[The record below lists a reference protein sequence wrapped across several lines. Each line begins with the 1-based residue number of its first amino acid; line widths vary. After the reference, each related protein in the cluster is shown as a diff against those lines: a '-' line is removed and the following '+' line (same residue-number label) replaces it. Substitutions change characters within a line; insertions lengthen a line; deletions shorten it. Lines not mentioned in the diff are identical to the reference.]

1 MALHLITLY
10 NKLNQKLFLNTK
22 TMKQLFYLS
31 LAFLAVTGCR
41 KIEMDGEKEIF
52 VVTKEVAP
60 VGVVSN
66 TITLSGKITKDTT
79 LLAKDV
85 NYLSGLVY
93 VTKGVTVTVEAGA
106 KVQGKSGTD
115 VAAIVICRGAKLVAK
130 GTADKPIV
138 FTSSSANPQSGDWG
152 GIVLLGSATI
162 NQSLTWKG
170 TSYKGLTSVEG
181 GVNDTQVGY
190 GLAGS
195 GDPDFPTA
203 NDADNSGILQY
214 VRIEYAG
221 YAYQPDNELNSLTMA
236 GVGNGTTID
245 HIQVIYA
252 KDDAYEWFGGTV
264 NCKYLIAYKTQD
276 DDFDTDFG
284 FSGNVQFGIALRDS
298 VIADIS
304 NSEAFESD
312 NDGNG
317 ADFTPKTTAVF
328 SNMTAIGPRIHPV
341 YGKGNNL
348 FYAGAQIRRNSGI
361 SIQNSIFA
369 GWPRGITIDESK
381 VTTNGST
388 YKNLVDSVIRLK
400 NVTLAGNTVDLLYVG
415 KSGATTNKTDADLLA
430 LFSTASYNNT
440 ILSSAD
446 ANILKLIQPFNYT
459 NPDFT
464 PYASAGPATSGSL
477 SATYGILGLNTS
489 LDYKING
496 DFSDSKL
503 QNAFFDKTAT
513 FRGAVATSGPNQTW
527 WKGWTIWK

>member
-1 MALHLITLY
+1 
-10 NKLNQKLFLNTK
+10 
-22 TMKQLFYLS
+22 MKQLFYLS
-31 LAFLAVTGCR
+31 LAFLAITGCR
-41 KIEMDGEKEIF
+41 KIETDGEKEIF

-79 LLAKDV
+79 LFAKDV

-93 VTKGVTVTVEAGA
+93 VTKGVTVTIQEGA
-106 KVQGKSGTD
+106 KVMGKSGTD
-115 VAAIVICRGAKLVAK
+115 VAALIICRGAKLVAK

-138 FTSSSANPQSGDWG
+138 FTSASANPASGDWG
-152 GIVLLGSATI
+152 GIVLLGTASV

-181 GVNDTQVGY
+181 GVNDATVGY

-245 HIQVIYA
+245 HIQVTYA

-284 FSGNVQFGIALRDS
+284 YSGNVQFGIALRDS
-298 VIADIS
+298 AIADIS

-328 SNMTAIGPRIHPV
+328 SNMTAIGPRINPV
-341 YGKGNNL
+341 YGKGNTL

-361 SIQNSIFA
+361 SIQNSIIA

-400 NVTLAGNTVDLLYVG
+400 NVTLAGNTVDLEYVG
-415 KSGATTNKTDADLLA
+415 KKIATDKTTADVLA

-440 ILSSAD
+440 ILNSSSPD
-446 ANILKLIQPFNYT
+446 VLKIIQPFLYT

-464 PYASAGPATSGSL
+464 PYASAGPGSVAVTAPNGSGNIAATIGS
-477 SATYGILGLNTS
+477 LGLNTS
-489 LDYKING
+489 LDYKVNG
-496 DFSDSKL
+496 DFTDSKL

-513 FRGAVATSGPNQTW
+513 FRGAVAPSGVNQTW
-527 WKGWTIWK
+527 WKGWTVWK

>member
-1 MALHLITLY
+1 
-10 NKLNQKLFLNTK
+10 
-22 TMKQLFYLS
+22 MKQLFYLS

-41 KIEMDGEKEIF
+41 KIETDGEKEIF
-52 VVTKEVAP
+52 VVTKEVTP

-66 TITLSGKITKDTT
+66 TVTLTGKITKDTT

-85 NYLSGLVY
+85 NYLSGVVY
-93 VTKGVTVTVEAGA
+93 VTKGVTVTVQEGA
-106 KVQGKSGTD
+106 KVMGKSGAE
-115 VAAIVICRGAKLVAK
+115 VAALVICRGAKLVAK

-138 FTSSSANPQSGDWG
+138 FTSASANPASGDWG
-152 GIVLLGSATI
+152 GIVLLGSATV

-181 GVNDTQVGY
+181 GVNDATVGY

-214 VRIEYAG
+214 VRIEYGG

-245 HIQVIYA
+245 HIQVTYA

-276 DDFDTDFG
+276 DDFDTDYG
-284 FSGNVQFGIALRDS
+284 YSGNVQFGIALRDS
-298 VIADIS
+298 AIADIS

-317 ADFTPKTTAVF
+317 SDFSPKTTAVF

-361 SIQNSIFA
+361 SIQNTIIA

-388 YKNLVDSVIRLK
+388 YKNLVDSTVRLK
-400 NVTLAGNTVDLLYVG
+400 NITLAGNTVDLVYFG
-415 KSGATTNKTDADLLA
+415 KSGQTTTTDDVLTI
-430 LFSTASYNNT
+430 FSTPFYNNT

-446 ANILKLIQPFNYT
+446 ANIMKIIQPFNYL

-464 PYASAGPATSGSL
+464 PYASAGPGTSGSL

-496 DFSDSKL
+496 SFADSKL

-513 FRGAVATSGPNQTW
+513 FRGAVAPSGTNQTW

>member
-1 MALHLITLY
+1 
-10 NKLNQKLFLNTK
+10 
-22 TMKQLFYLS
+22 MKQLFYLS

-41 KIEMDGEKEIF
+41 KIETDGEKEIF

-66 TITLSGKITKDTT
+66 TITLTGKITKDTT
-79 LLAKDV
+79 LYAKDV

-93 VTKGVTVTVEAGA
+93 VTKGVTVTVQEGA
-106 KVQGKSGTD
+106 KVMGKSGTD
-115 VAAIVICRGAKLVAK
+115 VAALVICRGAKLVAK

-152 GIVLLGSATI
+152 GIVLLGTATV
-162 NQSLTWKG
+162 NQSLPWKG
-170 TSYKGLTSVEG
+170 TTYKGLTSVEG
-181 GVNDTQVGY
+181 GVNDATVGY

-195 GDPDFPTA
+195 GDPDFPTG

-284 FSGNVQFGIALRDS
+284 YSGNVQFGIALRDS
-298 VIADIS
+298 LIADIS
-304 NSEAFESD
+304 KSEAFESD
-312 NDGNG
+312 NDGKGNDY
-317 ADFTPKTTAVF
+317 APKTTAVF
-328 SNMTAIGPRIHPV
+328 SNMTAIGPRINPV
-341 YGKGNNL
+341 SGKGNSL

-361 SIQNSIFA
+361 SIQNSIIA
-369 GWPRGITIDESK
+369 GWPNGITIDEST
-381 VTTNGST
+381 VATAGST
-388 YKNLVDSVIRLK
+388 LKNLVDSVIRLK
-400 NVTLAGNTVDLLYVG
+400 NVTLAGNTVDLLHVPP
-415 KSGATTNKTDADLLA
+415 SGGTVKTSQVLA
-430 LFSTASYNNT
+430 IFSTASYNNT
-440 ILSSAD
+440 ILSSASSD
-446 ANILKLIQPFNYT
+446 ILKLIQPFNYT

-513 FRGAVATSGPNQTW
+513 FRGAVAPSGVNQTW

>member
-1 MALHLITLY
+1 
-10 NKLNQKLFLNTK
+10 
-22 TMKQLFYLS
+22 MKQLFYLS

-41 KIEMDGEKEIF
+41 KIETDGEKEIF
-52 VVTKEVAP
+52 VVTKEVTP

-66 TITLSGKITKDTT
+66 IVTLSGKITKDTT

-115 VAAIVICRGAKLVAK
+115 VAALIICRGAKLVAK

-138 FTSSSANPQSGDWG
+138 FTSAQPNPASGDWG
-152 GIVLLGSATI
+152 GIVLLGTATV

-181 GVNDTQVGY
+181 GVNDATVGY

-195 GDPDFPTA
+195 GDPDFPTG

-221 YAYQPDNELNSLTMA
+221 YAYQPDNELNSLTFA

-245 HIQVIYA
+245 HIQVTYA

-298 VIADIS
+298 LIADIS

-317 ADFTPKTTAVF
+317 SDFSPKTTAVF

-341 YGKGNNL
+341 FGKGNSL

-361 SIQNSIFA
+361 SIQNSIIA

-388 YKNLVDSVIRLK
+388 YKNLTDSIVRLK
-400 NVTLAGNTVDLLYVG
+400 NVTLAGNTVDLVYVP
-415 KSGATTNKTDADLLA
+415 KSGATTNKSDAELLA
-430 LFSTASYNNT
+430 VFSTASYNNT

-446 ANILKLIQPFNYT
+446 ANIMKIIQPFNYT

-513 FRGAVATSGPNQTW
+513 FRGAVAPSGVNQTW

>member
-1 MALHLITLY
+1 
-10 NKLNQKLFLNTK
+10 
-22 TMKQLFYLS
+22 MKQLFILS

-41 KIEMDGEKEIF
+41 KIETDGEKEIF

-66 TITLSGKITKDTT
+66 TVTISGKITKDTT

-93 VTKGVTVTVEAGA
+93 VTKGVTLTVEAGA
-106 KVQGKSGTD
+106 KVMGKSGTD
-115 VAAIVICRGAKLVAK
+115 VAALVICRGAKLVAK
-130 GTADKPIV
+130 GTSEKPIV
-138 FTSSSANPQSGDWG
+138 FTSAQPNPASGDWG
-152 GIVLLGSATI
+152 GIVLLGTASV

-181 GVNDTQVGY
+181 GVNDASVGY

-203 NDADNSGILQY
+203 KDDDNSGILQY

-276 DDFDTDFG
+276 DDFDTDYG

-298 VIADIS
+298 LIADIS

-317 ADFTPKTTAVF
+317 SDFSPKTTAVF
-328 SNMTAIGPRIHPV
+328 SNMTAIGPRINPTTA
-341 YGKGNNL
+341 KGNNL

-361 SIQNSIFA
+361 SIQNSIIA

-388 YKNLVDSVIRLK
+388 YKNLTDSIVRLK

-415 KSGATTNKTDADLLA
+415 KSGASTNKTDADLLA
-430 LFSTASYNNT
+430 VFSTASYNNS
-440 ILSSAD
+440 ILSSSD

-464 PYASAGPATSGSL
+464 PYASAGPATSGNL
-477 SATYGILGLNTS
+477 SGTYGTLGLNTS
-489 LDYKING
+489 LDYKSNG
-496 DFSDSKL
+496 SFADSKL
-503 QNAFFDKTAT
+503 QDAFFDKTAT
-513 FRGAVATSGPNQTW
+513 FRGAVAPSGVNQTW

>member
-1 MALHLITLY
+1 
-10 NKLNQKLFLNTK
+10 
-22 TMKQLFYLS
+22 MKQLFYLS

-52 VVTKEVAP
+52 VVTKEVTP

-79 LLAKDV
+79 LYAKDV

-93 VTKGVTVTVEAGA
+93 VTKGVTLTVQEGA
-106 KVQGKSGTD
+106 KVMGKSGTD
-115 VAAIVICRGAKLVAK
+115 VAALVICRGAKLVAK

-152 GIVLLGSATI
+152 GIVLLGSATV
-162 NQSLTWKG
+162 NQSLTWLG

-195 GDPDFPTA
+195 GDAAFPTA

-236 GVGNGTTID
+236 GVGSGTTID
-245 HIQVIYA
+245 HIQVTYA

-284 FSGNVQFGIALRDS
+284 FAGNIQFGIVLRDS
-298 VIADIS
+298 AIADIS

-317 ADFTPKTTAVF
+317 SDFAPKTTAVF
-328 SNMTAIGPRIHPV
+328 SNITAIGPRIHPT
-341 YGKGNNL
+341 YAKGNSL

-361 SIQNSIFA
+361 SIQNSIIA

-388 YKNLVDSVIRLK
+388 YKNLQDSVTVLK
-400 NVTLAGNTVDLLYVG
+400 NVTLAGNTIDLLYVG
-415 KSGATTNKTDADLLA
+415 KSGATTNKSDADVLGI
-430 LFSTASYNNT
+430 FSTPSYGNT
-440 ILSSAD
+440 ILNSTSPD
-446 ANILKLIQPFNYT
+446 VLKLIQPFNYL

-464 PYASAGPATSGSL
+464 PYASAGPSGNISAATVNSVIIGSL
-477 SATYGILGLNTS
+477 GLGSS
-489 LDYKING
+489 LSYQSNG
-496 DFSDSKL
+496 SFTDAKL
-503 QNAFFDKTAT
+503 QNAFFEKVT
-513 FRGAVATSGPNQTW
+513 FRGAVAVSGVNQTW
-527 WKGWTIWK
+527 WKGWTSWK